1 MDAATLVL
9 AIFGVMLVYFVLGAQ
24 VGFALGGLAMAFAA
38 VFWGPQAFN
47 LIPTTV
53 QNSTT
58 NFLLLAIPL
67 FIFLGQVLMRSG
79 LGEAMFH
86 SVHVFAGRLRGGLAI
101 GVILVCCLISAMVGI
116 IGAGIM
122 TAGTVALPPMLR
134 KGYNRYLALG
144 TIMAGGGLGILIPP
158 SIPMVLYAAMTKA
171 SLGQMFAGSL
181 IPAAIL
187 VTLFILYI
195 AIRCWL
201 RPQDGPALTKEELG
215 TFKDK
220 VIAARNGALAFILIF
235 FVLGTILLGMATP
248 TEAGAMGA
256 FGACILALFF
266 RKFGWKELKESSI
279 GTMRLTAICI
289 WILIGATVL
298 SNFNLLMGAGNL
310 VKGMF
315 VDMGLGPLGT
325 VAMMQ
330 FIMIVL
336 GCFIDEYVIVLICA
350 PLFTPIVVALGYDP
364 VWFGILMI
372 LNLEIAIQ
380 TPPYG
385 FALFYLKGVAP
396 PDVTMLDIYKSIT
409 PFVLLKIVTLAL
421 CMFVPETITWLP
433 GEIFGTHTPGG

>member
-1 MDAATLVL
+1 MDPATLVL
-9 AIFGVMLVYFVLGAQ
+9 VIFGVMLVYFVLGAQ
-24 VGFALGGLAMAFAA
+24 VGFALGGLAMLFGWMT
-38 VFWGPQAFN
+38 WGPQSFK
-47 LIPTTV
+47 LIPTTI

-58 NFLLLAIPL
+58 NFLLLAVPL

-86 SVHVFAGRLRGGLAI
+86 SVHVVAGRVRGGLAI
-101 GVILVCCLISAMVGI
+101 GVIVVCCLISAMVGI

-122 TAGTVALPPMLR
+122 TAGTVALPPMFR

-158 SIPMVLYAAMTKA
+158 SIPMVLFAAMTKA
-171 SLGQMFAGSL
+171 SLGQMFAGAL

-187 VTLFILYI
+187 VTLFVSYI
-195 AIRCWL
+195 AIRCWI
-201 RPQDGPALTKEELG
+201 RPQDGPALTAEERG
-215 TFKDK
+215 TFRDK
-220 VIAARNGALAFILIF
+220 VVAVRNGALAFILIF

-256 FGACILALFF
+256 AGACVLALFF
-266 RKFGWKELKESSI
+266 RKFGWTELKECSI
-279 GTMRLTAICI
+279 GTMRLTAMCI
-289 WILIGATVL
+289 WILVGATVL
-298 SNFNLLMGAGNL
+298 SNFNLLMGAGKL
-310 VKGMF
+310 VEGMF

-325 VAMMQ
+325 IVMMQ
-330 FIMIVL
+330 IIMIIL

-350 PLFTPIVVALGYDP
+350 PLFTPIAVGLGYDP

-409 PFVLLKIVTLAL
+409 PFVLLKVATLVL
-421 CMFVPETITWLP
+421 CMVFPDIITYLP
-433 GEIFGTHTPGG
+433 REIFGN

>member
-1 MDAATLVL
+1 MDPATLVL
-9 AIFGVMLVYFVLGAQ
+9 AIFVVMLVFFVMGAQ

-38 VFWGPQAFN
+38 VTWGTQAFN
-47 LIPTTV
+47 VIPTTI

-86 SVHVFAGRLRGGLAI
+86 SVHVLAGRLRGGLAI

-158 SIPMVLYAAMTKA
+158 SIPMVLFAATTKA
-171 SLGQMFAGSL
+171 SLGQMFAGAL

-195 AIRCWL
+195 AIRCWI
-201 RPQDGPALTKEELG
+201 RPQDGPPLSEEERG
-215 TFKDK
+215 SFRDK
-220 VIAARNGALAFILIF
+220 VVAVRNGALAFILIF

-256 FGACILALFF
+256 AGAVVLALFF
-266 RKFGWKELKESSI
+266 RKFGWGDLKESSI
-279 GTMRLTAICI
+279 GTMRLTAMCI
-289 WILIGATVL
+289 WILAGATVL
-298 SNFNLLMGAGNL
+298 TNFNLLMGAGNL

-315 VDMGLGPLGT
+315 IDLGLGPLGT
-325 VAMMQ
+325 IALMQ
-330 FIMIVL
+330 VIMIVL
-336 GCFIDEYVIVLICA
+336 GCFIDEYVIVLICG
-350 PLFTPIVVALGYDP
+350 PLFTPIAVSLGYDP

-409 PFVLLKIVTLAL
+409 PFVLLKVVTLIL
-421 CMFVPETITWLP
+421 CMLVPETITWLP
-433 GEIFGTHTPGG
+433 HLIFDPRTGG

>member
-1 MDAATLVL
+1 MDPATLVL
-9 AIFGVMLVYFVLGAQ
+9 TIFVVMLVYFALGAQ
-24 VGFALGGLAMAFAA
+24 VGFALGGLAMLFAL
-38 VFWGPQAFN
+38 FTWGPQAFN
-47 LIPTTV
+47 VIPTTI
-53 QNSTT
+53 QNFTF

-158 SIPMVLYAAMTKA
+158 SIPMVLFAAMTKA
-171 SLGQMFAGSL
+171 SLGQMFAGAL

-187 VTLFILYI
+187 VTAFILYI
-195 AIRCWL
+195 AIRCWI
-201 RPQDGPALTKEELG
+201 RPQDGPPLSVEELG

-220 VIAARNGALAFILIF
+220 VIAMRNGSLAFILIF
-235 FVLGTILLGMATP
+235 MVLGTILLGIATP

-256 FGACILALFF
+256 AGACILALFF
-266 RKFGWKELKESSI
+266 RKFGWPELKESSI
-279 GTMRLTAICI
+279 GTMRLTAMCL
-289 WILIGATVL
+289 WILAGASVL
-298 SNFNLLMGAGNL
+298 TNFNLLMGAGTL

-325 VAMMQ
+325 IAVMQ
-330 FIMIVL
+330 VIMIIL

-350 PLFTPIVVALGYDP
+350 PLFTPIAVALGYDP

-396 PDVTMLDIYKSIT
+396 PDVTMLDIYKSVA
-409 PFVLLKIVTLAL
+409 PFVALKVVVLAI
-421 CMFVPETITWLP
+421 CMLIPETITWLP
-433 GEIFGTHTPGG
+433 GLIFDNKPGG

>member
-1 MDAATLVL
+1 MDPATLVL
-9 AIFGVMLVYFVLGAQ
+9 VIFGVMLVYFVLGAQ
-24 VGFALGGLAMAFAA
+24 VGFALGGLAMLFGL
-38 VFWGPQAFN
+38 FTWGPQSFN
-47 LIPTTV
+47 LIPTTI

-58 NFLLLAIPL
+58 NFLLLAVPL

-86 SVHVFAGRLRGGLAI
+86 SVHVVAGRLPGGLAI
-101 GVILVCCLISAMVGI
+101 GVIVVCCLISAMVGI

-134 KGYNRYLALG
+134 KGYNRFLALG

-158 SIPMVLYAAMTKA
+158 SIPMVLFAAMTKA

-187 VTLFILYI
+187 VSLFIAYI
-195 AIRCWL
+195 GIRCWI
-201 RPQDGPALTKEELG
+201 RPQDGPPLSVEERG

-220 VIAARNGALAFILIF
+220 VIAVRNGMLAFSLIF
-235 FVLGTILLGMATP
+235 MVLGTILLGIATP

-256 FGACILALFF
+256 AGACVLALFF
-266 RKFGWKELKESSI
+266 RKFGWQELKQSSI
-279 GTMRLTAICI
+279 GTMRLTAMCI
-289 WILIGATVL
+289 WILVGATVL
-298 SNFNLLMGAGNL
+298 SNFNLLMGAGKL
-310 VKGMF
+310 VEGMF
-315 VDMGLGPLGT
+315 VDLGLGPLGT
-325 VAMMQ
+325 IMMMQ
-330 FIMIVL
+330 VIMIIL

-350 PLFTPIVVALGYDP
+350 PLFTPIAVGLGYDP

-396 PDVTMLDIYKSIT
+396 PDVTMLDIYKSVA
-409 PFVLLKIVTLAL
+409 PFVLLKVVCLVW
-421 CMFVPETITWLP
+421 CMLVPETITWLP
-433 GEIFGTHTPGG
+433 SLIFGVKAGG